1 MNKKK
6 IVNDPV
12 YGFITIPDELIFDL
26 IQHPWFQRL
35 RRIQQL
41 GLSNLVYPS
50 AVHTRFQHTLGAVHL
65 MGLALEVLRSKG
77 IDITDEEKQAASIA
91 ILLHDIGHG
100 PFSHALENILVPL
113 HHEQVSDLMMKA
125 LCHSVDDRIRL
136 ALEIFNDQHP
146 KRYLHQLVSGQL
158 DVDRLDYLNRDSF
171 FTGVAEGVI
180 GYDRIIKMLNVKD
193 GLLAIEE
200 KGIYSIEKFIISRRL
215 MYWQVYLHKTVV
227 SAEQMLIQII
237 RRAKELAQSG
247 ESLFATPALQYFLMR
262 SKLDLYESSAWLP
275 HFVLLDDSDVY
286 SAIKVWQSHPDTT
299 LSLLCRHLMN
309 RILFKVEFQKSMFTP
324 SQKEEKK
331 KRVSQNLLNH
341 KEAIPNYFLL
351 ENSTSNSA
359 YSKQTGPIWILLKS
373 GELRDIAEASDQLNI
388 SVLSE
393 PVIKHVM
400 CWLDQPL

>member
-12 YGFITIPDELIFDL
+12 YGFITIPDDLVYDL

-65 MGLALEVLRSKG
+65 MGLALDVLQSKG
-77 IDITDEEKQAASIA
+77 IEITAEERQAATLA

-113 HHEQVSDLMMKA
+113 HHEAISSLMMQE
-125 LCHSVDDRIRL
+125 LNQMFGGQLQL
-136 ALEIFNDQHP
+136 AIDIFSNRYLR
-146 KRYLHQLVSGQL
+146 KYLHQLVSGQL

-193 GLLAIEE
+193 GQLAVEE
-200 KGIYSIEKFIISRRL
+200 KGIYSVEKFIISRRL

-227 SAEQMLIQII
+227 AAEQMLAQII
-237 RRAKELAQSG
+237 KRAKALAKNEHPLFGAPALLYFLRKQELADSTH
-247 ESLFATPALQYFLMR
+247 EEWIPFFN
-262 SKLDLYESSAWLP
+262 
-275 HFVLLDDSDVY
+275 LLDDSDLY
-286 SAIKVWQSHPDTT
+286 SAIKVWQFDSDTT
-299 LSLLCRHLMN
+299 LSLLCRKLIK
-309 RILFKVEFQKSMFTP
+309 RELFKVEFQKEAFRP
-324 SQKEEKK
+324 EQKAEKRE
-331 KRVSQNLLNH
+331 RVDDVLRDTGADAS
-341 KEAIPNYFLL
+341 YFMI
-351 ENSTSNSA
+351 EDSTSNSA
-359 YSKQTGPIWILLKS
+359 YSKQTGPILILQKNCS
-373 GELRDIAEASDQLNI
+373 LRDIAEASDQLNI
-388 SVLSE
+388 SALSE
-393 PVIKHVM
+393 SVVKHYL
-400 CWLDQPL
+400 CWLEQ

>member
-262 SKLDLYESSAWLP
+262 SELDLSESSAWLP

-341 KEAIPNYFLL
+341 KEAIPKYFLL

>member
-262 SKLDLYESSAWLP
+262 SELDLSESSAWLP

-400 CWLDQPL
+400 CWLDEPL

>member
-324 SQKEEKK
+324 SQKEEKR

-400 CWLDQPL
+400 CWLDEPL

>member
-247 ESLFATPALQYFLMR
+247 ESLFATPALQFFLMR
-262 SKLDLYESSAWLP
+262 SKLDLSESSAWLP

-324 SQKEEKK
+324 SQKEEKR

-400 CWLDQPL
+400 CWLDEPL

>member
-26 IQHPWFQRL
+26 IQDRRFQRL

-65 MGLALEVLRSKG
+65 MGLALDVLRSKG
-77 IDITDEEKQAASIA
+77 IDISDAEKQAATIA

-100 PFSHALENILVPL
+100 PFSHALEHVLVPM
-113 HHEQVSDLMMKA
+113 HHEQLSLLLMEQLNREYGGK
-125 LCHSVDDRIRL
+125 
-136 ALEIFNDQHP
+136 LEMAMAIFKDTYP
-146 KRYLHQLVSGQL
+146 KHYLHQLVSGQL

-180 GYDRIIKMLNVKD
+180 GYDRILKMLHVKD
-193 GLLAIEE
+193 GQLAVEA

-227 SAEQMLIQII
+227 AAEQMLIQIVK
-237 RRAKELAQSG
+237 RAKELTQAG
-247 ESLFATPALQYFLMR
+247 ATLFGSPALLYFLN
-262 SKLDLYESSAWLP
+262 KETLNEETFGEWEA
-275 HFVLLDDSDVY
+275 HFTGLDDSDLY
-286 SAIKVWQSHPDTT
+286 SAIKVWQSHEDAT
-299 LSLLCRHLMN
+299 LSLLCRKLIQ
-309 RILFKVEFQKSMFTP
+309 RELFSVVFQQSRFTAAQQEEARQEVEAVLRREGPKADA
-324 SQKEEKK
+324 
-331 KRVSQNLLNH
+331 R
-341 KEAIPNYFLL
+341 YFLI
-351 ENSTSNSA
+351 EDSTSNSA
-359 YSKQTGPIWILLKS
+359 YSKQTGPILILQKNGRLS
-373 GELRDIAEASDQLNI
+373 DIAEASDQLNI

-393 PVIKHVM
+393 PVVKYYLCRM
-400 CWLDQPL
+400 RK

>member
-247 ESLFATPALQYFLMR
+247 ESLFATPALQFFLMR

-324 SQKEEKK
+324 SQKEEKR

>member
-262 SKLDLYESSAWLP
+262 SELDLSESSAWLP

-324 SQKEEKK
+324 SQKEEKR

>member
-262 SKLDLYESSAWLP
+262 SELDLSESSAWLP

-324 SQKEEKK
+324 SQKEEKR

-373 GELRDIAEASDQLNI
+373 GELLDIAEASDQLNI